1 MSPKG
6 VFRNVNILHEFNPS
20 NPGMTEL
27 YTPGFLAPYDIE
39 SGLKYSAFITSLRLT
54 IDITSIPE
62 LAVATSDLLAS
73 DDTIIENTKETF
85 RGNGKKAITF
95 YMKTSVTPLIKIAD
109 IFLFNQRPYY
119 YVDLIDYFTSAAT
132 FDIAP
137 DAVIAAQQTD
147 VGYGLLQGNDR
158 VLLIGSAVEE
168 APKYEPAAII
178 QNITN
183 NYSSGNNP
191 ILEEVDEV
199 PLSEEIRTLAGNSDY
214 VFMLAN
220 DGTPYKILKTDL
232 FAEIINLIPQP
243 HIPPSTLSG
252 SVVCTQQCSGG
263 GKAFGSDVVQTVKLR
278 IRVKPGVKVAYG
290 TDSIQIHRWSQ
301 APNEYF
307 DGREFLTSMPS
318 FGGESI
324 DITLDNTYQYF
335 SVSAR
340 NENNSNYYDT
350 CCITVNGNDIEII
363 GFN

>member
-1 MSPKG
+1 MTAKG
-6 VFRNVNILHEFNPS
+6 AFRNVNILHEFNSS

-62 LAVATSDLLAS
+62 LAVVTSDLLAS
-73 DDTIIENTKETF
+73 DDTIIDNTKETF
-85 RGNGKKAITF
+85 KGNAKKAITF
-95 YMKTSVTPLIKIAD
+95 YLKTSITPLIKIAD

-119 YVDLIDYFTSAAT
+119 YIDLIDYFTSAAT
-132 FDIAP
+132 FDMAP

-147 VGYGLLQGNDR
+147 VGYGFLQATDR

-199 PLSEEIRTLAGNSDY
+199 PFPEEVRTLAGDNDY

-220 DGTPYKILKTDL
+220 DGTAYKILKTDL
-232 FAEIINLIPQP
+232 FSEIIDLIPQT
-243 HIPPSTLSG
+243 PPSPPTLSG
-252 SVVCTQQCSGG
+252 SSVCQEECSIG
-263 GKAFGSDVVQTVKLR
+263 GKAFQSDTTQTVSLK
-278 IRVKPGVKVAYG
+278 ITVKPGLNISYG
-290 TDSIQIHRWSQ
+290 TDSIQVHRWSQ
-301 APNEYF
+301 EPNPESE
-307 DGREFLTSMPS
+307 GRVFLTAMSS
-318 FGGESI
+318 FGSEI
-324 DITLDNTYQYF
+324 NITLDDAYPYF
-335 SVSAR
+335 SISAR
-340 NENNSNYYDT
+340 NGDMSNFYDT
-350 CCITVNGNDIEII
+350 CCFTVNGNNVEIV
-363 GFN
+363 GFY